1 MHMVYTRC
9 LSSASLPSSRG
20 RETSLLLL
28 RLSDVRFILHSSGGI
43 CWRKLRLWE
52 GGEGEKEGR
61 EKEGR
66 EKGKEERKGGKRGRE
81 GREKGR
87 EGST

>member
-1 MHMVYTRC
+1 M
-9 LSSASLPSSRG
+9 PSSRG

-52 GGEGEKEGR
+52 GGEGGEGVRKEGKGGRKGKERR
-61 EKEGR
+61 EE
-66 EKGKEERKGGKRGRE
+66 GKEERKEGREGGRE
-81 GREKGR
+81 GREREKEGGE

>member
-1 MHMVYTRC
+1 MVRTRC

-28 RLSDVRFILHSSGGI
+28 RLREVRFILHSSGGI

-52 GGEGEKEGR
+52 GGR
-61 EKEGR
+61 
-66 EKGKEERKGGKRGRE
+66 
-81 GREKGR
+81 
-87 EGST
+87 